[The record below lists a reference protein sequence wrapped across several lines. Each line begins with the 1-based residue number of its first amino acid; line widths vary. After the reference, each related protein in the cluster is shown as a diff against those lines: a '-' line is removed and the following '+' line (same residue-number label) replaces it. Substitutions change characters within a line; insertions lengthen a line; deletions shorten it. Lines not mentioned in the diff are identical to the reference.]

1 VLIFSECFEFSCLIR
16 KKSKGETSRKEIP
29 GIIYIFAYLKSMLM
43 STDQELVTKVKNVI
57 EQIRPYLQA
66 DGGDV
71 EFVELMEDKTV
82 NIRLLGMCGNCPHSR
97 MTLKNGI
104 ETAVRRVLPEI
115 RAVESVGEDLA
126 E

>member
-1 VLIFSECFEFSCLIR
+1 MSNTEELI
-16 KKSKGETSRKEIP
+16 
-29 GIIYIFAYLKSMLM
+29 
-43 STDQELVTKVKNVI
+43 QKVKNVL

-71 EFVELMEDKTV
+71 EYVELTEDNTV

-104 ETAVRRVLPEI
+104 EAAVVKAIPEI
-115 RAVESVGEDLA
+115 KSVESV
-126 E
+126 

>member
-1 VLIFSECFEFSCLIR
+1 
-16 KKSKGETSRKEIP
+16 
-29 GIIYIFAYLKSMLM
+29 M
-43 STDQELVTKVKNVI
+43 SANEELVKKVKNVL
-57 EQIRPYLQA
+57 EQIRPYLQS

-71 EFVELMEDKTV
+71 EYVNMTEDNVV

-104 ETAVRRVLPEI
+104 EAAVVRAIPEI
-115 RAVESVGEDLA
+115 KSVESVMA

>member
-1 VLIFSECFEFSCLIR
+1 MPANE
-16 KKSKGETSRKEIP
+16 
-29 GIIYIFAYLKSMLM
+29 
-43 STDQELVTKVKNVI
+43 ELVAKVKNVL
-57 EQIRPYLQA
+57 EQIRPYLQS

-71 EFVELMEDKTV
+71 EYVDMTEDNVV

-104 ETAVRRVLPEI
+104 EAAVVRAIPEI
-115 RAVESVGEDLA
+115 KSVESVMA

>member
-1 VLIFSECFEFSCLIR
+1 V
-16 KKSKGETSRKEIP
+16 KE
-29 GIIYIFAYLKSMLM
+29 
-43 STDQELVTKVKNVI
+43 ELENKVKNVL

-71 EFVELMEDKTV
+71 EFVELMEDNTV

-104 ETAVRRVLPEI
+104 ETAVIRAIPEI
-115 RAVESVGEDLA
+115 RAVEQVEADL
-126 E
+126 